1 MHIDSYTP
9 RVPRTYLLL
18 IAALVWTFAG
28 GMLLVRG
35 YFSLLAYPHF
45 FVYKIMGCVIGGLI
59 FFKLLFFKISGKHVL
74 RIQNLVIE
82 KPCLFS
88 FFNGRSYLMMTIMI
102 TSGITLRKTGAI
114 SPEYLS
120 LVYITMGIPLLMSSF
135 RFYYSFF
142 FSPI

>member
-1 MHIDSYTP
+1 MRIDTFTP

-28 GMLLVRG
+28 GMLLFRG
-35 YFSLLAYPHF
+35 YSTLLAYPNLF
-45 FVYKIMGCVIGGLI
+45 GVKILGCGIGGLL

-74 RIQNLVIE
+74 RIQSLSIDN
-82 KPCLFS
+82 PCLFS
-88 FFNGRSYLMMTIMI
+88 FFNLRSYLMMTIMI

-142 FSPI
+142 FS